1 MGTKR
6 ANVVPS
12 VNPIPEVTVIQG
24 SRESGGVSDP
34 TNDESE
40 TSSMAPSYPE
50 RQGLYDP
57 AF

>member
-1 MGTKR
+1 M
-6 ANVVPS
+6 
-12 VNPIPEVTVIQG
+12 NPIPEVTAIQG

-57 AF
+57 AFEH